1 MMLFTSIY
9 ASLQL
14 ISSQDWET
22 FRSAIL
28 SRPALFRILS
38 NQVSSCSQ
46 LHGMTLLHAAVRYDS
61 PLDVIVEMIR
71 LCPDMPAAKDCLGRT
86 PLHVAA
92 GLKASASLLTI
103 LAHACPAA
111 CIVQDVEGKTPL
123 HFLCD
128 SSCVLFEED
137 HHNDSNQPPDHE
149 AVVALLSYSIHAVT
163 LEDDEEMSPLEHSII
178 SGASLKTVKLL
189 QSATSKGTQL
199 SHLRSLMRS
208 TGSLPKVEC
217 VSSSVSTERPLKRCR
232 RISAYQE
239 DLKNSIVWWF
249 ERHFSCI
256 LVNVTVFPAY
266 YSRLLSSNEKM
277 SYSSVSLVFSA

>member
-1 MMLFTSIY
+1 MLLNSIY

-14 ISSQDWET
+14 ISSNDWET

-46 LHGMTLLHAAVRYDS
+46 LHGMTLLHAAVRYGS
-61 PLDVIVEMIR
+61 PIDVIVDMIR
-71 LCPDMPAAKDCLGRT
+71 LCPDMPATKDCLGRT

-92 GLKASASLLTI
+92 GSKASASLLKI

-111 CIVQDVEGKTPL
+111 CVVQDEEGKTPL
-123 HFLCD
+123 HFVCD

-189 QSATSKGTQL
+189 QSATSKSTQL
-199 SHLRSLMRS
+199 SHLRSL
-208 TGSLPKVEC
+208 TAPTTSLQPKVEC

-239 DLKNSIVWWF
+239 DLKNSIV
-249 ERHFSCI
+249 
-256 LVNVTVFPAY
+256 
-266 YSRLLSSNEKM
+266 
-277 SYSSVSLVFSA
+277 

>member
-1 MMLFTSIY
+1 MSQLTLHSSIMLFNSIY

-14 ISSQDWET
+14 ISSHDWET

-28 SRPALFRILS
+28 SRPALFRELARD
-38 NQVSSCSQ
+38 VSLCSQ

-61 PLDVIVEMIR
+61 PLEVIVEMIR
-71 LCPDMPAAKDCLGRT
+71 LCPGMPAAKDCLGRT

-111 CIVQDVEGKTPL
+111 CIVQDEGGKTPL

-137 HHNDSNQPPDHE
+137 HHNDSKRPPDHD
-149 AVVALLSYSIHAVT
+149 AVVALLSYSIHAAT

-189 QSATSKGTQL
+189 QSATSNGTQL
-199 SHLRSLMRS
+199 SHLRSFTTS
-208 TGSLPKVEC
+208 TTSLQPKVEC

-239 DLKNSIVWWF
+239 DLKNSIV
-249 ERHFSCI
+249 
-256 LVNVTVFPAY
+256 
-266 YSRLLSSNEKM
+266 
-277 SYSSVSLVFSA
+277 

>member
-1 MMLFTSIY
+1 MSQLTLNSSMMLFSSIY
-9 ASLQL
+9 DSLQL
-14 ISSQDWET
+14 ISSHDWEP
-22 FRSAIL
+22 FRSAIF
-28 SRPALFRILS
+28 SRPTLFRKLAS
-38 NQVSSCSQ
+38 DVSSCSQ
-46 LHGMTLLHAAVRYDS
+46 LHGMTMLHAAVRYDS

-92 GLKASASLLTI
+92 GLKASASLLKI

-111 CIVQDVEGKTPL
+111 CVVQDEGGKTPL
-123 HFLCD
+123 HFVCD

-137 HHNDSNQPPDHE
+137 HHNDSYQPPDHE
-149 AVVALLSYSIHAVT
+149 AVVALLSYSIHAAT

-199 SHLRSLMRS
+199 SHLRSLTTS
-208 TGSLPKVEC
+208 TTSNLHPKVDFT
-217 VSSSVSTERPLKRCR
+217 SNSVNSERPIKRCR

-239 DLKNSIVWWF
+239 DSKSSIV
-249 ERHFSCI
+249 
-256 LVNVTVFPAY
+256 
-266 YSRLLSSNEKM
+266 
-277 SYSSVSLVFSA
+277 

>member
-1 MMLFTSIY
+1 MLLNSIY

-28 SRPALFRILS
+28 SRPALFWKLAS
-38 NQVSSCSQ
+38 DVSSCSQ

-92 GLKASASLLTI
+92 GLKASASLLEI

-111 CIVQDVEGKTPL
+111 CVVQDEGGKTPL

-137 HHNDSNQPPDHE
+137 HHNDNDSKRTPDHE
-149 AVVALLSYSIHAVT
+149 AVVALLSYSIHAAT

-189 QSATSKGTQL
+189 QSATSKVVSALKDL
-199 SHLRSLMRS
+199 SR
-208 TGSLPKVEC
+208 GVE
-217 VSSSVSTERPLKRCR
+217 EYRPIQK
-232 RISAYQE
+232 
-239 DLKNSIVWWF
+239 
-249 ERHFSCI
+249 
-256 LVNVTVFPAY
+256 T
-266 YSRLLSSNEKM
+266 
-277 SYSSVSLVFSA
+277 

>member
-1 MMLFTSIY
+1 MFNSIHIY
-9 ASLQL
+9 AILQL

-46 LHGMTLLHAAVRYDS
+46 LHGMTLLHAAVRYNS
-61 PLDVIVEMIR
+61 PLDVIAEMIR
-71 LCPDMPAAKDCLGRT
+71 VCPDMPAAKDCLGRT

-111 CIVQDVEGKTPL
+111 CIVQDEGGKTPL

-189 QSATSKGTQL
+189 QSATSKSTQL
-199 SHLRSLMRS
+199 SHLRSLTAS
-208 TGSLPKVEC
+208 TTSNLHPKVDT
-217 VSSSVSTERPLKRCR
+217 SNSVNSERPIKRCR

-239 DLKNSIVWWF
+239 DSKSSIV
-249 ERHFSCI
+249 
-256 LVNVTVFPAY
+256 
-266 YSRLLSSNEKM
+266 
-277 SYSSVSLVFSA
+277 